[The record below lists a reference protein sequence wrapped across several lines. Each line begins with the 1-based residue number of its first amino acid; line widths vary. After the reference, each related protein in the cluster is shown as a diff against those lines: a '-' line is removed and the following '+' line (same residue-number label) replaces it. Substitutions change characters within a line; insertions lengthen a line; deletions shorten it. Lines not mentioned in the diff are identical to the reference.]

1 MNDLIYIPTS
11 TEVNQ
16 MQFSGPGQAAAFE
29 QFIQQDDYLS
39 GRRGS
44 YAERYGALAPWRG
57 KWDMKFIQEL
67 KVSKTNA
74 IQFSIDILNV
84 GNLINSDWGV
94 VQQPNAVQPIGVSV
108 DGTGT
113 PTYTFDSDLKDTFV
127 YDASLM
133 SRWQMQFGLRY
144 SF

>member
-1 MNDLIYIPTS
+1 
-11 TEVNQ
+11 
-16 MQFSGPGQAAAFE
+16 MQFSGAGQAAALE
-29 QFIQQDDYLS
+29 SFIQQDKYLS
-39 GRRGS
+39 GRRGN

-74 IQFSIDILNV
+74 IQFSIDILNI
-84 GNLINSDWGV
+84 GNMISSDWGL

-127 YDASLM
+127 YDASLL